1 MSKTKQKTMTKSVK
15 TYPGKYREIWE
26 EFREFPGKNIAISR
40 EFPDR
45 EIPAVNPRYDLYLFF
60 NYKALDVMRALTKSK
75 GEALRVFRKRILKAI
90 QDASKSTDPNITASS
105 YNLELAVRNLID
117 FCSQMQENIVAME
130 YAGKYNIY

>member
-1 MSKTKQKTMTKSVK
+1 
-15 TYPGKYREIWE
+15 
-26 EFREFPGKNIAISR
+26 
-40 EFPDR
+40 
-45 EIPAVNPRYDLYLFF
+45 
-60 NYKALDVMRALTKSK
+60 MRALTKSK

-105 YNLELAVRNLID
+105 YNLELAARNLID